1 MEKKMS
7 IFNSLKAYVYSGILK
22 TKNKK
27 QRLKKE
33 KRKKKTTSW
42 KIEEK
47 EETMTQMR
55 KGQYLSVG
63 LHVETAP
70 DLHKSK
76 THLVK
81 MLFGGKGQDP

>member
-27 QRLKKE
+27 QQVE
-33 KRKKKTTSW
+33 KKKTTSW

-47 EETMTQMR
+47 EETMAQVR
-55 KGQYLSVG
+55 KWQYLSVG

>member
-1 MEKKMS
+1 MKKKMS
-7 IFNSLKAYVYSGILK
+7 IFNSLKAYVYGGILK

-27 QRLKKE
+27 QQVEKKN
-33 KRKKKTTSW
+33 TTSW

-47 EETMTQMR
+47 EETMAQMR

-81 MLFGGKGQDP
+81 MLFGGKGKDP

>member
-1 MEKKMS
+1 MDKKMS
-7 IFNSLKAYVYSGILK
+7 IFNSLKAYMYSGILK

-27 QRLKKE
+27 QQVE
-33 KRKKKTTSW
+33 KKKKKKITSW

-47 EETMTQMR
+47 EETMAQMR
-55 KGQYLSVG
+55 KEGQYLSVG
-63 LHVETAP
+63 LHVEIAP
-70 DLHKSK
+70 NLHKSK

>member
-1 MEKKMS
+1 M
-7 IFNSLKAYVYSGILK
+7 A
-22 TKNKK
+22 
-27 QRLKKE
+27 
-33 KRKKKTTSW
+33 
-42 KIEEK
+42 
-47 EETMTQMR
+47 QMR